1 VKKKN
6 KEIVVLFFIIVFIPA
21 VVYFTSSFNKIVCAH
36 TFSDDGTASL
46 LGTMEEYKAELNLIK
61 SNVDSNFTLSKLH
74 VDNVQ
79 DQGYISRIANQL
91 YPEESRNN
99 GDLTKSFNDLNK
111 LVSGSTDGSKNN
123 SASAGMEI
131 KAETDNIDSLLD
143 NCKKLF
149 IDNDINNNNT
159 VNALTIKNLI
169 DSSLRFYEGG
179 INKDSNGNVGSVKDY
194 VYYQNALGIANKSN
208 QLLNQMDASQFQN
221 DPTKANLF
229 RELQK
234 SLNSYENYIKNTEN
248 YNKIMVL
255 LHTDIHPNLIKLFN
269 LK

>member
-21 VVYFTSSFNKIVCAH
+21 VVYFTSSLNKIVCAH

-46 LGTMEEYKAELNLIK
+46 LGVMEEYKAELNLIK
-61 SNVDSNFTLSKLH
+61 SNAVSNFTLSKLH
-74 VDNVQ
+74 VDNIL

-91 YPEESRNN
+91 YPEESRDN
-99 GDLTKSFNDLNK
+99 GDLTKSFNTLNK
-111 LVSGSTDGSKNN
+111 LVSGSTDRSKNN
-123 SASAGMEI
+123 SASASNEI

-149 IDNDINNNNT
+149 IDNQIDNNNT
-159 VNALTIKNLI
+159 VDALTIKSLL
-169 DSSLRFYEGG
+169 DSSLRFYESGMN
-179 INKDSNGNVGSVKDY
+179 IDSSGNAESVKNY

-208 QLLNQMDASQFQN
+208 QLLNQMDVNQFQN
-221 DPTKANLF
+221 DATKANLF
-229 RELQK
+229 RDLQK

-255 LHTDIHPNLIKLFN
+255 LHMNIHPNLIKLFN